1 MAHGQW
7 TEVEARGLLEAW
19 RKSGLTLSPPVPEGP
34 VFAELTGAP
43 GPTVL
48 TAVVGEA
55 G

>member
-1 MAHGQW
+1 VDAG
-7 TEVEARGLLEAW
+7 TLAGGLRLGRAGARV
-19 RKSGLTLSPPVPEGP
+19 SPPVPEGP

>member
-1 MAHGQW
+1 MA
-7 TEVEARGLLEAW
+7 V
-19 RKSGLTLSPPVPEGP
+19 SPPVPEGP